1 MATETTIKVTAD
13 TSQAQGAVKDLDRAL
28 SGLQS
33 TGATVSKAL
42 LGVTAAA
49 AGVGLAIK
57 SVLDSAGELFDAAD
71 ALGMS
76 VQNLQVFQKAAG
88 EVGVSA
94 EALNMSLQKMNAN
107 IGDALIK
114 GTGPAVDAFKRLGIS
129 LDTINGLKPDQQF
142 ELIAK
147 QLNAIPNQAEK
158 AALAMD
164 LFGKQGIKILKIAEN
179 LDEMR
184 KKMEAL
190 GMLITPEQQASLD
203 LAGDAVDSLIGM
215 FSTGLKK
222 AVAELGPYILAFV
235 YTIEDAVKAAGGLD
249 NIISKLGAVIKYAF
263 NVALIM
269 AFVGGIRLI
278 YTGIVNAQAAFI
290 LFNTIVKRSPL
301 FLLVAAA
308 AALAQYFGV
317 DVAGAVGKVFD
328 ITDNLGK
335 ANEKIAES
343 AKEIKEKNEEAAT
356 AVKRGNV
363 EGDKALKNLENTI
376 KKLEAEAQYQKDKV
390 RLGETEALVQKTIRE
405 ETEKLAAVNAS
416 MSAGQKERLANAIR
430 QVEEGKALVA
440 LDNAMYDLETEM
452 LKLTTLDANEQERA
466 LGTRK
471 LSKDM
476 NRALTADEQVKYETQ
491 LKQVQAQRLI
501 TEEYNKQFDR
511 VKGLADQT
519 KGTLQK
525 SIEDLQAAQAVMQE
539 NTFGGGGPEGLSPTQ
554 KKNLS
559 MAFKAQ
565 LASEEQLALE
575 VAKMT
580 DLREAGR
587 LEITQK
593 YGRMQ
598 MDVYRAF
605 QKDRETLEAAGYN
618 EEAIIRA
625 LSAQEEKDLQT
636 YKLTLRANVHQ
647 ETMNMMGLELKAL
660 EAEYTTKEMLEF
672 QHQENI
678 KAIKAKA
685 AQDKLAMELTNGTA
699 ENQFRKF
706 SADEAKQV
714 AADRAAFEKKT
725 DLEKTQFAIDQGA
738 QVFNALGT
746 YNKEAFQAAKAFNIA
761 NAIMNTY
768 MGATK
773 ALATYPPP
781 FNFIAAAGVVA
792 MGLAQVASIRSQQYS
807 GRALGGPVM
816 GGQSY
821 IVGENGPELF
831 TPQGTGSITRNGDLG
846 GGGTTNVTFNIV
858 ANDTAGFDQLLS
870 SRRGL
875 ITTIIADA
883 QLERGRRA

>member
-28 SGLQS
+28 GGLQN

-49 AGVGLAIK
+49 AGVGFAIK

-179 LDEMR
+179 LDEMK

-203 LAGDAVDSLIGM
+203 LAGDAVDSLTGM

-249 NIISKLGAVIKYAF
+249 NIIAKLGAVVRYAF
-263 NVALIM
+263 NVAIIM

-363 EGDKALKNLENTI
+363 EGDKALKNLESTI
-376 KKLEAEAQYQKDKV
+376 KKLEAEAQYQQDKV

-405 ETEKLAAVNAS
+405 EAEKLALVNVS
-416 MSAGQKERLANAIR
+416 LSAGQRERLANAVR

-440 LDNAMYDLETEM
+440 LDNTMYDLETEM
-452 LKLTTLDANEQERA
+452 LKLTTLDANEQERS
-466 LGTRK
+466 LGIRK
-471 LSKDM
+471 LAKDM
-476 NRALTADEQVKYETQ
+476 NRALTSEEQVKYETQ

-511 VKGLADQT
+511 VKGLADST
-519 KGTLQK
+519 EGTLLK
-525 SIEDLQAAQAVMQE
+525 SVKDLQAAQAVMKQSV
-539 NTFGGGGPEGLSPTQ
+539 FGGAGGMTDEQ
-554 KKNLS
+554 KKNFTMS
-559 MAFKAQ
+559 SRAQ
-565 LASEEQLALE
+565 LVAEETLALE

-587 LEITQK
+587 LEIVQK

-598 MDVYRAF
+598 MDVFRAF
-605 QKDRETLEAAGYN
+605 AKDRETLEAAGYN
-618 EEAIIRA
+618 EQKIIMA
-625 LSAQEEKDLQT
+625 LDAQETKDLEA
-636 YKLTLRANVHQ
+636 YKLTLLANTHQ
-647 ETMNMMGLELKAL
+647 ERMNMMSLELKAL
-660 EAEYTTKEMLEF
+660 EAQYTTTEMLEF

-685 AQDKLAMELTNGTA
+685 AQDTMAMQLANGTA

-706 SADEAKQV
+706 SGDEAKQI

-725 DLEKTQFAIDQGA
+725 ELEKTSFAIDQGA

-821 IVGENGPELF
+821 IVGESGPELF
-831 TPQGTGSITRNGDLG
+831 TPQGTGSITRNGDIG

-858 ANDTAGFDQLLS
+858 ANDTAGFDQLLT

>member
-1 MATETTIKVTAD
+1 VATETTIKVTAD

-28 SGLQS
+28 GGLQN

-49 AGVGLAIK
+49 AGVGFAIK

-179 LDEMR
+179 LDEMK

-203 LAGDAVDSLIGM
+203 LAGDAVDSLTGM

-249 NIISKLGAVIKYAF
+249 NIIAKLGAVVRYAF
-263 NVALIM
+263 NVAIIM

-363 EGDKALKNLENTI
+363 EGDKALKNLESTI
-376 KKLEAEAQYQKDKV
+376 KKLEAEAQYQQDKV

-405 ETEKLAAVNAS
+405 EAEKLALVNVS
-416 MSAGQKERLANAIR
+416 LSAGQRERLANAVR

-440 LDNAMYDLETEM
+440 LDNTMYDLETEM
-452 LKLTTLDANEQERA
+452 LKLTTLDANEQERS
-466 LGTRK
+466 LGIRK
-471 LSKDM
+471 LAKDM
-476 NRALTADEQVKYETQ
+476 NRALTSEEQVKYETQ

-511 VKGLADQT
+511 VKGLADST
-519 KGTLQK
+519 EGTLLK
-525 SIEDLQAAQAVMQE
+525 SVKDLQAAQAVMKQSV
-539 NTFGGGGPEGLSPTQ
+539 FGGAGGMTDEQ
-554 KKNLS
+554 KKNFTMS
-559 MAFKAQ
+559 SRAQ
-565 LASEEQLALE
+565 LVAEETLALE

-587 LEITQK
+587 LEIVQK

-598 MDVYRAF
+598 MDVFRAF
-605 QKDRETLEAAGYN
+605 AKDRETLEAAGYN
-618 EEAIIRA
+618 EQKIIMA
-625 LSAQEEKDLQT
+625 LDAQETKDLEA
-636 YKLTLRANVHQ
+636 YKLTLLANTHQ
-647 ETMNMMGLELKAL
+647 ERMNMMSLELKAL
-660 EAEYTTKEMLEF
+660 EAQYTTTEMLEF

-685 AQDKLAMELTNGTA
+685 AQDTMAMQLANGTA

-706 SADEAKQV
+706 SGDEAKQI

-725 DLEKTQFAIDQGA
+725 ELEKTSFAIDQGA

-821 IVGENGPELF
+821 IVGESGPELF
-831 TPQGTGSITRNGDLG
+831 TPQGTGSITRNGDIG

-858 ANDTAGFDQLLS
+858 ANDTAGFDQLLT